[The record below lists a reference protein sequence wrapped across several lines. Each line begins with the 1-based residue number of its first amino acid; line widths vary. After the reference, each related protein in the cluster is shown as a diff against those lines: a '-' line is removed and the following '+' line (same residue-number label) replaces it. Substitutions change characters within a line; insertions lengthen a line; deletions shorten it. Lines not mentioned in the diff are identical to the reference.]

1 MIADEH
7 DIQARAW
14 LTELTNEYQRICYFF
29 GIKLTPPIIRIAAL
43 QSSWGLWQSYPRMI
57 SIAHRL
63 ITNYPWNTV
72 IEVLKHEMAHQMV
85 SEIHCRDD
93 EHHGELFRSCCRQL
107 GMAAW
112 SMQAEIE
119 LGAQVFANESEAG
132 DVSHNPVLR
141 KVKKLLAL
149 GSSSEKHE
157 AELAMQR
164 VREICDRHNLKSLPE
179 TDDQYVMQILNQHK
193 KRLSREQLG
202 ICGLLTSNFAVN
214 VICSSLYHAADNTTY
229 RTIELFGRAADVKIA
244 EYVYH
249 FLLNQINTLWDKA
262 RTALPAQARRSKS
275 SFSEG
280 LLAGFAQTLALRE
293 KTDVARQARALTVQ
307 LQAQAV
313 NFSKTRCPRVR
324 SVSVGGRRYRRDSY
338 TRGYEAGRKLKL
350 RKGMDDGSAPLR
362 LKGGSS

>member
-1 MIADEH
+1 MSIDEH
-7 DIQARAW
+7 DTLTRAW
-14 LTELTNEYQRICYFF
+14 LTELTSEHRRICYFF
-29 GIKLTPPIIRIAAL
+29 GVELTTPILRIADL
-43 QSSWGLWQSYPRMI
+43 PSSWGLWQSHPRMI
-57 SIAHRL
+57 TIARRL
-63 ITNYPWNTV
+63 ISNYPWNTV

-93 EHHGELFRSCCRQL
+93 EHHGELFKNCCRKL
-107 GMAAW
+107 GMASW

-132 DVSHNPVLR
+132 DIKHNPVLR
-141 KVKKLLAL
+141 KVQKLLAL
-149 GSSSEKHE
+149 GSSSEKNE

-164 VREICDRHNLKSLPE
+164 VREICDRHNLKSVPE
-179 TDDQYVMQILNQHK
+179 TDDQYVMQILNAHK
-193 KRLSREQLG
+193 KRLSREQLA

-214 VICSSLYHAADNTTY
+214 VICASLYSAADNTSH

-249 FLLNQINTLWDKA
+249 FLLNQINVLWDKA
-262 RTALPAQARRSKS
+262 RTTLPAQARRSKS

-280 LLAGFAQTLALRE
+280 LLAGFAQTLARRE
-293 KTDVARQARALTVQ
+293 KSDAAQKARALTVQ

-324 SVSVGGRRYRRDSY
+324 SVSMGGRRYRRDSY
-338 TRGYEAGRKLKL
+338 TQGYEAGKKLKL
-350 RKGMDDGSAPLR
+350 RRGVNDGSAPLR
-362 LKGGSS
+362 LKGGS

>member
-1 MIADEH
+1 MSADEH

-14 LTELTNEYQRICYFF
+14 LTELTAEHRRICYFF
-29 GIKLTPPIIRIAAL
+29 KVELTTPIIRIAEL
-43 QSSWGLWQSYPRMI
+43 QSSWGLWQSQPRMI
-57 SIAHRL
+57 TIARRL

-85 SEIHCRDD
+85 SEIHRRDD
-93 EHHGELFRSCCRQL
+93 EHHGELFKSCCRQL
-107 GMAAW
+107 GMASW

-132 DVSHNPVLR
+132 DSKHNPVLR

-149 GSSSEKHE
+149 GHSSEKHE

-193 KRLSREQLG
+193 KRLSREQLA

-214 VICSSLYHAADNTTY
+214 VICSSLYSAADNTTH

-249 FLLNQINTLWDKA
+249 FLLNQINVLWDKA
-262 RTALPAQARRSKS
+262 RIALPAQARRSKS

-280 LLAGFAQTLALRE
+280 LLAGFAQTLARRE
-293 KTDVARQARALTVQ
+293 KTAAAQQARALTVQ
-307 LQAQAV
+307 LQTQAI

-324 SVSVGGRRYRRDSY
+324 SVSVGGRRHRRDSY
-338 TRGYEAGRKLKL
+338 SRGYEAGRKLKL
-350 RKGMDDGSAPLR
+350 RKGMDNDKAPLR

>member
-1 MIADEH
+1 MGTDER

-14 LTELTNEYQRICYFF
+14 LTELTREYQRICYFF
-29 GIKLTPPIIRIAAL
+29 RVQLTAPIIRIAEL
-43 QSSWGLWQSYPRMI
+43 PSSWGLWQSQPRMI
-57 SIAHRL
+57 TIARRL
-63 ITNYPWNTV
+63 ISNYPWNTV

-85 SEIHCRDD
+85 SEIHRRDD
-93 EHHGELFRSCCRQL
+93 EHHGALFKDCCRKL
-107 GMAAW
+107 GMAVW

-119 LGAQVFANESEAG
+119 LGVQVFAHESEAG
-132 DVSHNPVLR
+132 DVNHNPVLR

-164 VREICDRHNLKSLPE
+164 VREICDRHNLKSVPK

-214 VICSSLYHAADNTTY
+214 VICSSLYSAADNTTH
-229 RTIELFGRAADVKIA
+229 RTIELFGRAAEVKIA

-249 FLLNQINTLWDKA
+249 FLLNQINVLWDKA
-262 RTALPAQARRSKS
+262 RPVLPAQASRSKS

-280 LLAGFAQTLALRE
+280 LLAGFAQTLARHE
-293 KTDVARQARALTVQ
+293 PTNVARQARALTVQ

-313 NFSKTRCPRVR
+313 NFSKMRCPRVR
-324 SVSVGGRRYRRDSY
+324 SVRAGGRHHRRDSY
-338 TRGYEAGRKLKL
+338 TSGYEAGRKLKL
-350 RKGMDDGSAPLR
+350 RQGMDDGKATLR
-362 LKGGSS
+362 LKGGST

>member
-1 MIADEH
+1 MSADKH

-14 LTELTNEYQRICYFF
+14 LTELTTEYQRICYFF
-29 GIKLTPPIIRIAAL
+29 GVKLTTPIIRIAEL
-43 QSSWGLWQSYPRMI
+43 QSSWGLWQSQPRMI
-57 SIAHRL
+57 TIARRL

-72 IEVLKHEMAHQMV
+72 IEVLKHEVAHQMV
-85 SEIHCRDD
+85 SEVHQRDD
-93 EHHGELFRSCCRQL
+93 EHHSKLFKACCRQL
-107 GMAAW
+107 GMATWA
-112 SMQAEIE
+112 MQAEIE
-119 LGAQVFANESEAG
+119 LGAQVFASESEAG
-132 DVSHNPVLR
+132 EVSHNPVLR

-149 GSSSEKHE
+149 GNSSEKHE

-193 KRLSREQLG
+193 KRLSREQMA

-214 VICSSLYHAADNTTY
+214 VICSSLYNAADNTTH

-244 EYVYH
+244 EYVYC
-249 FLLNQINTLWDKA
+249 FLLNQINMLWDKA

-275 SFSEG
+275 SFCEG
-280 LLAGFAQTLALRE
+280 LLSGFTQTLARRE
-293 KTDVARQARALTVQ
+293 DTAAAQQARALTVQ

-313 NFSKTRCPRVR
+313 SFSKTRCPRVR
-324 SVSVGGRRYRRDSY
+324 SVSGGGHRYRRDSY

-350 RKGMDDGSAPLR
+350 RQGMDNNSAPLR

>member
-1 MIADEH
+1 MDADEH
-7 DIQARAW
+7 DMQARAW
-14 LTELTNEYQRICYFF
+14 LTELSAEYRRICYFF
-29 GIKLTPPIIRIAAL
+29 GAQLTPPIIRIAEL
-43 QSSWGLWQSYPRMI
+43 QSSWGLWQSHPRMI
-57 SIAHRL
+57 TIARRL

-85 SEIHCRDD
+85 SEIHRRDD
-93 EHHGELFRSCCRQL
+93 EQHGELFKTCCRQL
-107 GMAAW
+107 GMARW

-132 DVSHNPVLR
+132 DVAHNPMLR

-149 GSSSEKHE
+149 GNSSEKHE

-179 TDDQYVMQILNQHK
+179 PDDQYVMQILNQHK
-193 KRLSREQLG
+193 QRLSREQLT

-214 VICSSLYHAADNTTY
+214 VICASLYNAADNTTH

-249 FLLNQINTLWDKA
+249 FLLNQINMLWDKA
-262 RTALPAQARRSKS
+262 RKVLPAQARRSKS

-280 LLAGFAQTLALRE
+280 LLAGFAQTLARRE
-293 KTDVARQARALTVQ
+293 NTSAAQQARALTVQ

-313 NFSKTRCPRVR
+313 SFSKTRCPRVR

-338 TRGYEAGRKLKL
+338 ARGYAAGRKLKL
-350 RKGMDDGSAPLR
+350 RQGVDDSSAPLR
-362 LKGGSS
+362 LRKGSS